1 MKTTLYDIAAN
12 IRDLINRSETGEL
25 TPEVLEQLEE
35 FELSLE
41 EKTDAYC
48 VLIREETGREAALT
62 AEIDRLNAARKTSQ
76 NAIGSLK
83 DRLTLGFQ
91 LAGIKK
97 LKTPRFTAWLQRG
110 PGGVEVTALAEDLP
124 TEFQRV
130 KIEPDKV
137 KLKTF
142 LDDNPEA
149 SIEGVSRKIGTESIR
164 IK

>member
-1 MKTTLYDIAAN
+1 MKTTLYDIAVN

-25 TPEVLEQLEE
+25 TPEVLEELEAL
-35 FELSLE
+35 ELSLE